1 MSIGPQIPVTCPTIE
16 LKDLADTIDFDAN
29 AIVGSI
35 YGFEFTQN
43 GYYKRALVPA
53 VPEVPSVP
61 PSVPSE
67 KPSIDQLKD
76 FNAGKVDPD
85 FKYAITKRENIWS
98 LTPVDTELDWLIK
111 FKCESPYTFIGPDN
125 KFKKIINAGPML
137 VSLVPD
143 ENNRETIEVKAYKK
157 SNYVLHKRETAGKNV
172 RVILQ
177 PPLQLGSTAMIV
189 LDIIAHRP
197 TQRNFNVIPQV
208 SLSWVDLDEDPR
220 RVTVFMKKRENENQ
234 FSVFTSSPKIT
245 FVPVP
250 NPIDRIAQ
258 ISLDNVDLLA
268 FYFSDQIFSDSQIEY
283 FANKLK
289 SS

>member
-1 MSIGPQIPVTCPTIE
+1 MSIGPMIPVTCPTIE
-16 LKDLADTIDFDAN
+16 LKDLADTIDFDASAN
-29 AIVGSI
+29 VGSI

-43 GYYKRALVPA
+43 GYYKRALVP
-53 VPEVPSVP
+53 VPEAVPSVP
-61 PSVPSE
+61 PE

-85 FKYAITKRENIWS
+85 FKYAITKRENTWS

-111 FKCESPYTFIGPDN
+111 FKCQSPYTFMGPDN

-143 ENNRETIEVKAYKK
+143 ENSREHIAIKAYKK
-157 SNYVLHKRETAGKNV
+157 SNYILHKRDAAGKNV
-172 RVILQ
+172 RVVLQ

-197 TQRNFNVIPQV
+197 TQKNVNVIPQV
-208 SLSWVDLDEDPR
+208 SLSWADLDEDPR
-220 RVTVFMKKRENENQ
+220 RITIFMKKRESENQ
-234 FSVFTSSPKIT
+234 YSVAGSSPKIT
-245 FVPVP
+245 VTPVP
-250 NPIDRIAQ
+250 NPIDRIVQ
-258 ISLDNVDLLA
+258 MNLDNVDLLA

-289 SS
+289 SSSS